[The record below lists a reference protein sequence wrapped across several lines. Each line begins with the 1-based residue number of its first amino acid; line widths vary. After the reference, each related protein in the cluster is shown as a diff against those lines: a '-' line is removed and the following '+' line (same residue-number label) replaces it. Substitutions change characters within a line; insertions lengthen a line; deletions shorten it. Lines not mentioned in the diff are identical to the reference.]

1 MLLIELP
8 ALQVSYVYPF
18 QNQGACSNR
27 QPSTVVHFAIPL
39 LSFLNHLSLPFHS
52 GHRRCPR
59 RPLQNHA
66 PSCSRLLQ
74 NHAPS
79 CSQPRQNVAQRWW
92 SVDLSFHRWSRVS
105 FFVAYPSAL
114 SCRSLYHTPRL
125 GNPPLQRRVA
135 STRLIHLPHAG
146 HRSLLVFGGVGYG
159 GFGGEEHRCG

>member
-52 GHRRCPR
+52 GHLRCPR

-66 PSCSRLLQ
+66 PSCSRLRQDRAPSCSRPLQ
-74 NHAPS
+74 NHAPSCSRLLQDRAPS
-79 CSQPRQNVAQRWW
+79 CSQPRQNVAERLW
-92 SVDLSFHRWSRVS
+92 SIDLSFPRSKVS
-105 FFVAYPSAL
+105 FSVVYPSAI
-114 SCRSLYHTPRL
+114 SCRL
-125 GNPPLQRRVA
+125 
-135 STRLIHLPHAG
+135 
-146 HRSLLVFGGVGYG
+146 
-159 GFGGEEHRCG
+159 

>member
-66 PSCSRLLQ
+66 PSCSRVLQ

-125 GNPPLQRRVA
+125 GNPPPPTTRRFYEVNPSPPCRA
-135 STRLIHLPHAG
+135 S
-146 HRSLLVFGGVGYG
+146 
-159 GFGGEEHRCG
+159 EQ

>member
-66 PSCSRLLQ
+66 PSCSRLRQ
-74 NHAPS
+74 DRVPS
-79 CSQPRQNVAQRWW
+79 CSQPLQNVAQRLW
-92 SVDLSFHRWSRVS
+92 SIDLSFPRSKVS
-105 FFVAYPSAL
+105 FSVVYPSAL
-114 SCRSLYHTPRL
+114 SCRLLYHIPRL
-125 GNPPLQRRVA
+125 GNPLQRGVA
-135 STRLIHLPHAG
+135 STGLIHLPHAG